1 MNSSA
6 ANRSALLHASSISLI
21 GERLLHFRLNRNSR
35 RRDGSID
42 RSGSSAMFA
51 CRSCAVQRREVGG
64 KTRERRQRRR
74 VGGPP
79 RRECEVDPRWQV
91 SLRSAPL
98 WPPTSSPR
106 ARTGPPWSRSAAV
119 SATRRTPV
127 HSGFSGGRTPGLT
140 DRFHLLC
147 YPLPPPLAPFH
158 CFLTHVS
165 TMHRSDRLGQ
175 WCSCDA
181 YCNV

>member
-74 VGGPP
+74 L
-79 RRECEVDPRWQV
+79 RLHEREP
-91 SLRSAPL
+91 
-98 WPPTSSPR
+98 
-106 ARTGPPWSRSAAV
+106 
-119 SATRRTPV
+119 
-127 HSGFSGGRTPGLT
+127 
-140 DRFHLLC
+140 
-147 YPLPPPLAPFH
+147 
-158 CFLTHVS
+158 
-165 TMHRSDRLGQ
+165 DRLGLAPQ
-175 WCSCDA
+175 RFRHA
-181 YCNV
+181 